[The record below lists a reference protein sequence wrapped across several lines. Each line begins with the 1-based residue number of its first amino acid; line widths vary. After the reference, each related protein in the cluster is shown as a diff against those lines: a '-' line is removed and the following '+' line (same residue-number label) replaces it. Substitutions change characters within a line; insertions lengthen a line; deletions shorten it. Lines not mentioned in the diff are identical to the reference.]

1 MSENYVKE
9 KKDVDELIK
18 IEESLSL
25 KKELFDI
32 EKFFEFKQITSSL
45 RNNVKT
51 AESDSKKLR
60 IGIVGSV
67 KSGKSSFLNALIFGG
82 DEYLPKAATPMTAAL
97 TKITYSEKPKA
108 SIHFYTSE
116 DWDTIV
122 KQSNMYDEDLEA
134 KYKAYC
140 KQITNNNS
148 MSAYSNSAPVKP
160 ISKENYEKT
169 IYKCKSENL
178 RGAKELTKM
187 VTDNTIL
194 EKLDGKDE
202 IEGDIISKLN
212 DYVGANG
219 YYTPIVNYVELQVD
233 NPSVKDIEIVD
244 TPGLNDPIISRGIRT
259 KIFLDSCDV
268 VLLLSPCSQFMDA
281 NTVRL
286 MANSLPDAGVREILV
301 VGSKLDSGLLNEDDG
316 DFYFAYKKSIKSYK
330 EQFEKNLSEVKKE
343 GRYLEILNKMS
354 ADKVLFISSIC
365 FAIDKKKKKNIEL
378 DESENIVYNNLHNSF
393 PNFEDKL
400 FLSVCGIND
409 VGKSLNQVLDRKIQI
424 MEDKNSNLLN
434 DAKNNHLRI
443 LEKILKETVSS
454 RTKLESVSAVE
465 LKQRSDNIRDA
476 IDSSRDKLGYIF
488 DYAVIKCDEKVNQLL
503 PQLIVELYRHE
514 KISVK
519 SSSHEEFTTKN
530 TGFLGLNTETIC
542 YNVTDNSADISE
554 VIANI
559 KKYSSSCL
567 LLVNNEFK
575 YIFNKEEF
583 AQKIKEVIMSAFMKG
598 KKEFGEDDILLP
610 LQNILTKISIPYIEL
625 DFKPYIYEVE
635 TRFSNGYA
643 QNYEIHSLK
652 ALQTKLLDKIQTEIK
667 DKLKNSSEEIK
678 KILKEQAVSFAD
690 KVEAEFCNEL
700 IKLQNQVN
708 EKEEY
713 IKKYHEF
720 ADDIREIKSKISS
733 M

>member
-1 MSENYVKE
+1 MSKAHVNE
-9 KKDVDELIK
+9 KKYLDDIMQ

-25 KKELFDI
+25 KKELFDT
-32 EKFFEFKQITSSL
+32 EKFSEFKQITSSL
-45 RNNVKT
+45 RRNLET

-60 IGIVGSV
+60 IGIVGAV
-67 KSGKSSFLNALIFGG
+67 KAGKSSFLNALIFGG

-122 KQSNMYDEDLEA
+122 EQSSMYDDDLED
-134 KYKAYC
+134 KYNAYC
-140 KQITNNNS
+140 EQINDNNLMYS
-148 MSAYSNSAPVKP
+148 YSNSSPARPK
-160 ISKENYEKT
+160 SKEDYEKSE
-169 IYKCKSENL
+169 YKCKSENL

-187 VTDNTIL
+187 VTDNTIS
-194 EKLDGKDE
+194 EKLGGKDE

-219 YYTPIVNYVELQVD
+219 HYTPIVNYVELQVD

-244 TPGLNDPIISRGIRT
+244 TPGLNDPIVSRGIRT

-286 MANSLPDAGVREILV
+286 MTNSLPDAGVREILV
-301 VGSKLDSGLLNEDDG
+301 VGSKLDSGLLNEDDK
-316 DFYFAYKKSIKSYK
+316 DFRIAYKKSIESYK
-330 EQFEKNLSEVKKE
+330 KQFEKNLSEVKKE
-343 GRYLEILNKMS
+343 GRHLELLNKMS

-365 FAIDKKKKKNIEL
+365 FAIDKKIKKNIEL
-378 DESENIVYNNLHNSF
+378 DESENIVYNNLHKSF
-393 PNFEDKL
+393 PNFEDEL
-400 FLSVCGIND
+400 FLSLCGINN

-465 LKQRSDNIRDA
+465 LKQRTDNIRDA
-476 IDSSRDKLGYIF
+476 IDLSRDKLGYIF

-503 PQLIVELYRHE
+503 PQLIVELSRHE
-514 KISVK
+514 KISEK
-519 SSSHEEFTTKN
+519 SSSHEEIVVKKVGIFKK
-530 TGFLGLNTETIC
+530 EIVR
-542 YNVTDNSADISE
+542 YNVTDHFADTSE
-554 VIANI
+554 VITNI
-559 KKYSSSCL
+559 KNYSSGCL

-610 LQNILTKISIPYIEL
+610 LQNILAKISIPYIEL

-635 TRFSNGYA
+635 TKFSGGYA
-643 QNYEIHSLK
+643 QNNEIHSLK
-652 ALQTKLLDKIQTEIK
+652 TLQTKLLDKMQTEIK
-667 DKLKNSSEEIK
+667 DKLKTSSEEIK

-690 KVEAEFCNEL
+690 KVKAEFCNEL
-700 IKLQNQVN
+700 IKLQNQVK

-713 IKKYHEF
+713 IKKYREF
-720 ADDIREIKSKISS
+720 ADDIHEIKSKISS

>member
-1 MSENYVKE
+1 MSKAHVNE
-9 KKDVDELIK
+9 KKYLDDIMQ

-25 KKELFDI
+25 KKELFDT
-32 EKFFEFKQITSSL
+32 EKFSEFKQITSSL
-45 RNNVKT
+45 RRNLET

-60 IGIVGSV
+60 IGIVGAV
-67 KSGKSSFLNALIFGG
+67 KAGKSSFLNALIFGG

-122 KQSNMYDEDLEA
+122 EQSSMYDDDLED
-134 KYKAYC
+134 KYNAYC
-140 KQITNNNS
+140 KQINDNNLMYS
-148 MSAYSNSAPVKP
+148 YSNSSPARPK
-160 ISKENYEKT
+160 SKEDYEKSE
-169 IYKCKSENL
+169 YKCKSENL

-187 VTDNTIL
+187 VTDNTIS
-194 EKLDGKDE
+194 EKLGGKDE

-219 YYTPIVNYVELQVD
+219 HYTPIVNYVELQVD

-244 TPGLNDPIISRGIRT
+244 TPGLNDPIVSRGIRT

-286 MANSLPDAGVREILV
+286 MTNSLPDAGVREILV
-301 VGSKLDSGLLNEDDG
+301 VGSKLDSGLLNEDDK
-316 DFYFAYKKSIKSYK
+316 DFRIAYKKSIESYK
-330 EQFEKNLSEVKKE
+330 KQFEKNLSEVKKE
-343 GRYLEILNKMS
+343 GRHLELLNKMS

-365 FAIDKKKKKNIEL
+365 FAIDKKIKKNIEL
-378 DESENIVYNNLHNSF
+378 DESENIVYNNLHKSF
-393 PNFEDKL
+393 PNFEDEL
-400 FLSVCGIND
+400 FLSLCGINN

-465 LKQRSDNIRDA
+465 LKQRTDNIRDA
-476 IDSSRDKLGYIF
+476 IDLSRDKLGYIF

-503 PQLIVELYRHE
+503 PQLIVELSRHE
-514 KISVK
+514 KISEK
-519 SSSHEEFTTKN
+519 SSSHEEIVVKKVGIFKK
-530 TGFLGLNTETIC
+530 EIVR
-542 YNVTDNSADISE
+542 YNVTDHFADTSE
-554 VIANI
+554 VITNI
-559 KKYSSSCL
+559 KNYSSGCL

-610 LQNILTKISIPYIEL
+610 LQNILAKISIPYIEL

-635 TRFSNGYA
+635 TKFSGGYA
-643 QNYEIHSLK
+643 QNNEIHSLK
-652 ALQTKLLDKIQTEIK
+652 TLQTKLLDKMQTEIK
-667 DKLKNSSEEIK
+667 DKLKTSSEEIK

-690 KVEAEFCNEL
+690 KVKAEFCNEL
-700 IKLQNQVN
+700 IKLQNQVK

-713 IKKYHEF
+713 IKKYREF
-720 ADDIREIKSKISS
+720 ADDIHEIKSKISS

>member
-1 MSENYVKE
+1 
-9 KKDVDELIK
+9 
-18 IEESLSL
+18 
-25 KKELFDI
+25 
-32 EKFFEFKQITSSL
+32 
-45 RNNVKT
+45 
-51 AESDSKKLR
+51 
-60 IGIVGSV
+60 
-67 KSGKSSFLNALIFGG
+67 
-82 DEYLPKAATPMTAAL
+82 
-97 TKITYSEKPKA
+97 
-108 SIHFYTSE
+108 
-116 DWDTIV
+116 
-122 KQSNMYDEDLEA
+122 
-134 KYKAYC
+134 
-140 KQITNNNS
+140 
-148 MSAYSNSAPVKP
+148 
-160 ISKENYEKT
+160 
-169 IYKCKSENL
+169 
-178 RGAKELTKM
+178 
-187 VTDNTIL
+187 
-194 EKLDGKDE
+194 
-202 IEGDIISKLN
+202 
-212 DYVGANG
+212 
-219 YYTPIVNYVELQVD
+219 
-233 NPSVKDIEIVD
+233 
-244 TPGLNDPIISRGIRT
+244 
-259 KIFLDSCDV
+259 
-268 VLLLSPCSQFMDA
+268 MDA

-301 VGSKLDSGLLNEDDG
+301 VGSKLDSGLLNEDDK
-316 DFYFAYKKSIKSYK
+316 DFRIAYKKSIESYK
-330 EQFEKNLSEVKKE
+330 KQFEKNLSEVKKE
-343 GRYLEILNKMS
+343 GRHLEILNKMS

-378 DESENIVYNNLHNSF
+378 DESENIVYNNLHKSF
-393 PNFEDKL
+393 PNFEDEL
-400 FLSVCGIND
+400 FLSLCGINN

-424 MEDKNSNLLN
+424 MEEKNSNLLH

-465 LKQRSDNIRDA
+465 LKQRLDNVRDA
-476 IDSSRDKLGYIF
+476 IDLSRDKLGYIF

-503 PQLIVELYRHE
+503 PQLIVELSRHE

-519 SSSHEEFTTKN
+519 SSSHEEIDVKKVGIFRKK
-530 TGFLGLNTETIC
+530 EIVR
-542 YNVTDNSADISE
+542 YNVTDNSADTSE
-554 VIANI
+554 VITNI
-559 KKYSSSCL
+559 KNYSSNCL

-610 LQNILTKISIPYIEL
+610 LQNILAKISIPYIEL

-635 TRFSNGYA
+635 TRFSGGYA

-690 KVEAEFCNEL
+690 KVESEFCNEL

-720 ADDIREIKSKISS
+720 ADDIREIKSKISN

>member
-1 MSENYVKE
+1 MSKAHVNE
-9 KKDVDELIK
+9 KKYLDDIMQ
-18 IEESLSL
+18 IEERLFL
-25 KKELFDI
+25 KQKLFDI
-32 EKFFEFKQITSSL
+32 EKFLEFKQITSSL
-45 RNNVKT
+45 RRNLET

-60 IGIVGSV
+60 IGIVGAV

-82 DEYLPKAATPMTAAL
+82 EEYLPKAATPMTAAL

-108 SIHFYTSE
+108 TIHFYTSE
-116 DWDTIV
+116 DWNTIV
-122 KQSNMYDEDLEA
+122 KQSGMYDEDLEYN
-134 KYKAYC
+134 YKAYC
-140 KQITNNNS
+140 KQITDNNAMYS
-148 MSAYSNSAPVKP
+148 YSNLSPAQPKS
-160 ISKENYEKT
+160 IKDYEKSE
-169 IYKCKSENL
+169 YKCKSENL

-187 VTDNTIL
+187 VTDKTIL

-202 IEGDIISKLN
+202 IEGDIIPKLN

-219 YYTPIVNYVELQVD
+219 RYTPIVNYVELQVD
-233 NPSVKDIEIVD
+233 NPSVEDIEIVD
-244 TPGLNDPIISRGIRT
+244 TPGLNDPIVSRGIRT

-301 VGSKLDSGLLNEDDG
+301 VGSKLDSGLLNEDDR
-316 DFYFAYKKSIKSYK
+316 DFYLVHKKSVDSYKK
-330 EQFEKNLSEVKKE
+330 QFEKNLSEVKKE
-343 GRYLEILNKMS
+343 GRHLEILNKMS

-365 FAIDKKKKKNIEL
+365 YAIDKKIKENIEL
-378 DESENIVYNNLHNSF
+378 DDSENTVYKNLHKAF
-393 PNFEDKL
+393 PKFEDKL
-400 FLSVCGIND
+400 FLSLCGINN

-434 DAKNNHLRI
+434 DAKTNHLRI

-454 RTKLESVSAVE
+454 RTKLESVSADE
-465 LKQRSDNIRDA
+465 LKQKADNIRDA

-503 PQLIVELYRHE
+503 PQLIVELSRHQ

-519 SSSHEEFTTKN
+519 SSSREEIEIKDIGLFGTKK
-530 TGFLGLNTETIC
+530 EIVR
-542 YNVTDNSADISE
+542 YNVTENSADTSE
-554 VIANI
+554 VITNI
-559 KKYSSSCL
+559 KNYSSSCL
-567 LLVNNEFK
+567 LLLNNEFK

-583 AQKIKEVIMSAFMKG
+583 AQKIKEVIMSAFMIG

-610 LQNILTKISIPYIEL
+610 LQNILAKISIPYIEL

-635 TRFSNGYA
+635 TRFSDGHA
-643 QNYEIHSLK
+643 QNNEIYSLQ

-667 DKLKNSSEEIK
+667 DKLKNSSEKIK
-678 KILKEQAVSFAD
+678 KILKDQAVSFAD

-700 IKLQNQVN
+700 IKLQNQVK

-713 IKKYHEF
+713 IRKYHEF
-720 ADDIREIKSKISS
+720 ADDIREIKSKISN